1 VSLIIP
7 AVVGINEK
15 LLEVETNLTTATAK
29 HLCIKL
35 KQSVIK
41 RLFVYEQRTTPKA
54 ATLLDPR
61 LKAFAFRNSENAS
74 QGREYLQKEVSKLLS
89 KHTDFQSSH
98 TVQVQHSDDVDERE
112 PSPCTSKCSSGI
124 FDFVSQRINQ
134 ANRHSTK
141 TSDAIILLRQYMES
155 DAIDFASNPILYW
168 EQQSKQFKELGILAT
183 RFLSVSAT
191 SVPSERIFSKAG
203 QIISNRRANLKSKNA
218 NFLIFFESK
227 PLPFLKCVYTEIFR
241 LLLF

>member
-1 VSLIIP
+1 
-7 AVVGINEK
+7 
-15 LLEVETNLTTATAK
+15 
-29 HLCIKL
+29 
-35 KQSVIK
+35 
-41 RLFVYEQRTTPKA
+41 
-54 ATLLDPR
+54 
-61 LKAFAFRNSENAS
+61 
-74 QGREYLQKEVSKLLS
+74 LLS

-218 NFLIFFESK
+218 NFLIFLSQNRC
-227 PLPFLKCVYTEIFR
+227 LS
-241 LLLF
+241 